1 MKKLSILVL
10 AICSTA
16 VFGQKVSD
24 YKYVSIPEEFTTFKG
39 DSYGLEAALAKA
51 LKGKNYVVLP
61 ASIDQWPSEA
71 KDNSCNV
78 LNANVLNV
86 KSLLSNKLMLEFRD
100 CNNKVILE
108 SKGSSNIK
116 EFEEGLADALKVAL
130 IKVSTSSPVAMLP
143 AKNQNQS
150 AATISS
156 PVQTSMAETVSM
168 SSMTPAAGNYSNG
181 NVTVQKIQIDA
192 NQFILAKSG
201 SSVPFAIFKTTSKK
215 DVFIVKL
222 ENGNTTIGYFENG
235 SIVID
240 IPQADGRY
248 SKEIFAGK

>member
-1 MKKLSILVL
+1 MKKLSILML

-24 YKYVSIPEEFTTFKG
+24 YKYISIPEEFTTFKG
-39 DSYGLEAALAKA
+39 DSYGLENALAKA
-51 LKGKNYVVLP
+51 LKSKNYIVLP
-61 ASIDQWPSEA
+61 AIIDQWPSEA

-86 KSLLSNKLMLEFRD
+86 KSLLSNKLMLEFKD

-116 EFEEGLADALKVAL
+116 EFEEGLAEALKVAL
-130 IKVSTSSPVAMLP
+130 IKVSTSNPVAMLP
-143 AKNQNQS
+143 AKNQNPS
-150 AATISS
+150 TESISK
-156 PVQTSMAETVSM
+156 PVQTSTIEVAST
-168 SSMTPAAGNYSNG
+168 SSIIPAAGNYSNG

-215 DVFIVKL
+215 DIFIVKL
-222 ENGNTTIGYFENG
+222 ADNNMTIGYFENG
-235 SIVID
+235 NIVID
-240 IPQADGRY
+240 MPQTDGKY
-248 SKEIFAGK
+248 SKETFAAK